1 MSERMNGTRE
11 RESEEEE
18 EVESEWELESLK
30 FSESKEEEWWELSDD
45 NERDSDSDDE
55 DIAEF
60 EELLKNNNIEAVR
73 ELLATNWT
81 LIYNYHIKTFTRD
94 IHYRAIVSNTDYTDM
109 TKLLLS
115 HGAPVNTRD
124 WTSFTTLH
132 HVCSKGKVKLCE
144 LFLTNG
150 ARYDLKTD
158 DIYNDAYF
166 RFLTCEQWKILQLQ
180 NYKTPLYFASNV
192 DVVKVLI
199 R

>member
-11 RESEEEE
+11 REREEKKQAFYD
-18 EVESEWELESLK
+18 LYKL
-30 FSESKEEEWWELSDD
+30 D
-45 NERDSDSDDE
+45 
-55 DIAEF
+55 
-60 EELLKNNNIEAVR
+60 ELLMTNNIEAVR

-150 ARYDLKTD
+150 ARYDVK
-158 DIYNDAYF
+158 
-166 RFLTCEQWKILQLQ
+166 WKLGLWK
-180 NYKTPLYFASNV
+180 YKTPLCFATNV

>member
-11 RESEEEE
+11 REPDEEEDAK
-18 EVESEWELESLK
+18 SKWKLK
-30 FSESKEEEWWELSDD
+30 YDKDVYKFDK
-45 NERDSDSDDE
+45 
-55 DIAEF
+55 
-60 EELLKNNNIEAVR
+60 LLMNNNIEAVR
-73 ELLATNWT
+73 ELLTTNWT
-81 LIYNYHIKTFTRD
+81 LIHNYHIYYGD
-94 IHYRAIVSNTDYTDM
+94 IHYRAIVSNTDNTDM

-158 DIYNDAYF
+158 FSHF
-166 RFLTCEQWKILQLQ
+166 RLLTEESKIME
-180 NYKTPLYFASNV
+180 YKTPLYFATNV